1 MKTPPAIATFLL
13 VSSTMLIFTHCS
25 KNMHDASPGNPVTA
39 ASGAAADVNVQS
51 LLFDG
56 NAALG
61 PSAVW
66 KVLNVEGDG
75 AITVVTDPVYGKV
88 WKFYKPA
95 GSHRTEGHGAKNFQA
110 EEGDDIYIGWRSKL
124 DIPASQKTNAV
135 FQWKAYGSGLPMTQN
150 YPIVVS
156 TTSTGILHLMHFAP
170 GKIGTE
176 VWATPLSR
184 NTWNTMVL
192 RIKVSRDAATGFIE
206 FWYNGVKQTL
216 VNGTQRYP
224 ARTLDADFCDPKF
237 GVYGGD
243 PADITN
249 YVHAIKIGSSYA
261 DAAPAGN

>member
-1 MKTPPAIATFLL
+1 MKTPPALATLL
-13 VSSTMLIFTHCS
+13 LASSTMLIFTHCS
-25 KNMHDASPGNPVTA
+25 KNMNEAPAKRASNTESSA
-39 ASGAAADVNVQS
+39 ASDMQVQS
-51 LLFDG
+51 LLFNGD
-56 NAALG
+56 AALG

-66 KVLNVEGDG
+66 KVLNIEGSG
-75 AITVVTDPVYGKV
+75 TITTATDPVYGKV

-95 GSHRTEGHGAKNFQA
+95 GSHRTEGHGAKNYQA
-110 EEGDDIYIGWRSKL
+110 VEGDDIYIGWRSKL
-124 DIPASQKTNAV
+124 AIPASQKTNAV
-135 FQWKAYGSGLPMTQN
+135 FQWKAYGSTLPMTQN
-150 YPIVVS
+150 YPIVIS
-156 TTSTGILHLMHFAP
+156 TTSTGQFHMMHFAP

-192 RIKVSRDAATGFIE
+192 RIKVSRDASTGFIE

-243 PADITN
+243 DADITN
-249 YVHAIKIGSSYA
+249 YVHAIRIGSSYA